1 MRVIVD
7 TSAFI
12 AIDRIGQVGL
22 LRQLFASVVRPQAV
36 LDELLAGGDAHPL
49 STFLTGA
56 DWIETEPNPK
66 SSSLRPELGRGET
79 AAITLAYESQAD
91 LIVLDDLQARLVAA
105 GLGIRVTG
113 TIGILLAAK
122 KNGFGP
128 AVVAIE
134 TARLLGDDDIPPL
147 GLDAG
152 PDLIDS
158 RAIGDL
164 AAHLGLRDDL
174 DADLLGLIALGQA
187 RSEE

>member
-12 AIDRIGQVGL
+12 ALDRIGQVDL
-22 LRQLFASVVRPQAV
+22 LRQLFGSVVRPQAV

-49 STFLTGA
+49 STSLTGA

-113 TIGILLAAK
+113 TIGILLAAR

-128 AVVAIE
+128 AVDEALRMLE
-134 TARLLGDDDIPPL
+134 AAGFRMSAELMAAFRRL
-147 GLDAG
+147 
-152 PDLIDS
+152 
-158 RAIGDL
+158 
-164 AAHLGLRDDL
+164 
-174 DADLLGLIALGQA
+174 
-187 RSEE
+187 